1 MDSALTNTDGTDPS
15 ILIPTPTTIPTM
27 STFLLNPY
35 DATLNLN
42 NKEDRK
48 LFQDACKGLKEKDHF
63 EGGRAKYSDFVK
75 LIEREFNTTRVMEA
89 LSISVQWNDNA
100 SSANERMR
108 VHKNGIVDVFSSNK
122 VTKEQ
127 VLAHSNLVWSDL
139 PHGHQDLKHFQSFT
153 TDPADDAELNEAR
166 NKRRLK
172 HVMMGQ
178 MIWNSLTSAFQ
189 IEIMPHKQ
197 EFQRGQEHDG
207 PLLWDYI
214 RRRVKPSTTVGA
226 SKLKD
231 DIENKS
237 LKNFGEDVSKYNS
250 WFTDTR
256 EQTIRE
262 EGEGYNEY
270 TRSLF
275 RAYRTSSNDDFREAI
290 AAEKRNWTR
299 GNFPKPTVTSA

>member
-1 MDSALTNTDGTDPS
+1 
-15 ILIPTPTTIPTM
+15 
-27 STFLLNPY
+27 
-35 DATLNLN
+35 
-42 NKEDRK
+42 
-48 LFQDACKGLKEKDHF
+48 
-63 EGGRAKYSDFVK
+63 
-75 LIEREFNTTRVMEA
+75 
-89 LSISVQWNDNA
+89 
-100 SSANERMR
+100 
-108 VHKNGIVDVFSSNK
+108 
-122 VTKEQ
+122 
-127 VLAHSNLVWSDL
+127 
-139 PHGHQDLKHFQSFT
+139 
-153 TDPADDAELNEAR
+153 
-166 NKRRLK
+166 
-172 HVMMGQ
+172 

-237 LKNFGEDVSKYNS
+237 LKDFGEDVSKYNS